1 METIG
6 VTLTGTRPLLM
17 HADTYANPL
26 HPLTKAHKELT
37 VKRKKTDDDYEV
49 IAKSEWRGALY
60 YDDTEGPY
68 LPGINIESALVAGGK
83 LLRLGAQLKRSV
95 EVVHEIHPLRY
106 SGPRSVEALWDAGY
120 YDVRSVKVG
129 TSRVMRCRPLFR
141 EWAVGVQIAYNPESI
156 NAAEV
161 LQCLVSAGEYCGI
174 GDYRPKFGRFSAEV
188 AA

>member
-1 METIG
+1 METID

-17 HADTYANPL
+17 HSDVYANPL
-26 HPLTKAHKELT
+26 DPRTIAHKEVTL
-37 VKRKKTDDDYEV
+37 KKKKTDDDHRF
-49 IAKSEWRGALY
+49 IMRSEWRGALY

-68 LPGINIESALVAGGK
+68 IPGINIESALVAGGK
-83 LLRLGAQLKRSV
+83 LLRLGAQLKRSI

-120 YDVRSVKVG
+120 YDVRSVKVN
-129 TSRVMRCRPLFR
+129 TNRVQRCRPLFR
-141 EWAVGVQIAYNPESI
+141 EWAVEVQIAYNPESI
-156 NAAEV
+156 DAAEV